1 MEAVMA
7 SQFPPLGVVVPT
19 EEDGPSCTIWYI
31 QLQLG
36 RKDYSVAQMCRL
48 VEQLISLHGFPAPFP
63 RLKRGG
69 AITTDVG
76 DKSRWPRIAVDQWLE
91 DWLPPDAAVAAERA
105 RQAEAAATMD
115 SRATRLQLVK
125 GGRR

>member
-1 MEAVMA
+1 MA
-7 SQFPPLGVVVPT
+7 SQFPPLGVVAPT

-31 QLQLG
+31 QLKLG
-36 RKDYSVAQMCRL
+36 RGDYSVPRMVRY
-48 VEQLISLHGFPAPFP
+48 VEGLIAHHGFPRPFP
-63 RLKRGG
+63 REKKGG
-69 AITTDVG
+69 GLTEAVG
-76 DKSRWPRIAVDQWLE
+76 DKSRWPRAAVDQWLE
-91 DWLPPDAAVAAERA
+91 DWLPPEAAVAAERA